1 MRMDFW
7 EKIAN
12 LWRRFENKEE
22 IKKAFSRG
30 EQDADYFAGFQ
41 SAYSDDDYFDEDDE
55 DDED

>member
-7 EKIAN
+7 KKIAN
-12 LWRRFENKEE
+12 LWRQSENKEQ

-41 SAYSDDDYFDEDDE
+41 SAYSDDDYFDDDDE
-55 DDED
+55 D